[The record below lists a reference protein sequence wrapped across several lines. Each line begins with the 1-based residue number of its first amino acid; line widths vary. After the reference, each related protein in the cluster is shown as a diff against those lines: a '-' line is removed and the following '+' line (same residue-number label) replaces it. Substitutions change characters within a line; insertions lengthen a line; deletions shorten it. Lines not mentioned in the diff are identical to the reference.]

1 MNLKTLAHRL
11 FALMEPDISPI
22 TFRPQAMPIHKQSIR
37 KASIR
42 FISFSLPFLDRG
54 GKMQEDP
61 GNTDKDT
68 SDAILD
74 G

>member
-22 TFRPQAMPIHKQSIR
+22 TFRPQAMPIHKRSIR
-37 KASIR
+37 KGSIP
-42 FISFSLPFLDRG
+42 FISFSFPFLDRD

-61 GNTDKDT
+61 DNTYKDT
-68 SDAILD
+68 RDAILD